1 MLSTGRAGSG
11 TFAHLFQ
18 NSNMCNAYHCPKP
31 EFIKEAFK
39 VQQDLNKPEEFI
51 NDKIKSI
58 NELNK
63 GKENKIYVETNNK
76 LYPFA
81 LELDKVFDSKFFW
94 VIRDPIKYVNS
105 GISRKWYSG
114 SGGIWD
120 QYRERPKE
128 GWCSGFNQV
137 EKITWQWCEINS
149 IIENSFIKLKNA
161 RVYYFEDLINNF
173 DEVLDLVNW
182 IGAHDIKKDTIKRVF
197 ELNINVGKYSAPRDP
212 KTGDH
217 IFGQKNLNKT
227 FTNEFNISSIKRIIK
242 ENWVSPF
249 SKKYLS

>member
-1 MLSTGRAGSG
+1 
-11 TFAHLFQ
+11 
-18 NSNMCNAYHCPKP
+18 MCNAYHVPKP
-31 EFIKEAFK
+31 ELIKEAFK

-51 NDKIKSI
+51 NDKIQSI
-58 NELNK
+58 NELIK

-128 GWCSGFNQV
+128 GWFSGVNQV
-137 EKITWQWCEINS
+137 EKIT
-149 IIENSFIKLKNA
+149 
-161 RVYYFEDLINNF
+161 
-173 DEVLDLVNW
+173 
-182 IGAHDIKKDTIKRVF
+182 
-197 ELNINVGKYSAPRDP
+197 
-212 KTGDH
+212 
-217 IFGQKNLNKT
+217 
-227 FTNEFNISSIKRIIK
+227 
-242 ENWVSPF
+242 
-249 SKKYLS
+249 